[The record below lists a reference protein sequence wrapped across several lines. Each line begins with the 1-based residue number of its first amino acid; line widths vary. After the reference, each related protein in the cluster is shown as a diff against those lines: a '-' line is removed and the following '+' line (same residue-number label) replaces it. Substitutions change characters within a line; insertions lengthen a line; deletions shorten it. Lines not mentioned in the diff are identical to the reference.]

1 MQGRAPSVQTYVKF
15 RDFQFWSNVFVR
27 FGRVVSPLNLPS
39 LLMVRRSF
47 KLCQWIFTYWSL
59 KVEKK
64 LWKDLLR
71 IKKSSEDACCSN
83 NQVAEIEFRKTLI
96 HPDLKPEREVNIA
109 CLQLS
114 LLKGK

>member
-1 MQGRAPSVQTYVKF
+1 M
-15 RDFQFWSNVFVR
+15 
-27 FGRVVSPLNLPS
+27 
-39 LLMVRRSF
+39 
-47 KLCQWIFTYWSL
+47 
-59 KVEKK
+59 
-64 LWKDLLR
+64 WKDLLR
-71 IKKSSEDACCSN
+71 IKKSSEDACCSD